1 GPVRVPDLAPPRTDA
16 RNRLGV
22 LVRELVGRRERQVA
36 LGVPLHDAPEIV
48 VADRGER
55 APDALPGL
63 LLDAGDRLPTRAV
76 DHLAHHGVR
85 EQPGRGG
92 SGRLVRGWRIARLP
106 VRLRE
111 RLPRDDG
118 PGEPLPA

>member
-1 GPVRVPDLAPPRTDA
+1 
-16 RNRLGV
+16 
-22 LVRELVGRRERQVA
+22 
-36 LGVPLHDAPEIV
+36 PLHDAPEIV

-55 APDALPGL
+55 APDALPRL
-63 LLDAGDRLPTRAV
+63 LLDPGDRLPTRAV
-76 DHLAHHGVR
+76 DHLAYHGVR

-118 PGEPLPA
+118 PGEPLPAEHRGQPLAPSRRRRLLVGRGPGPGLGHRPYPAG